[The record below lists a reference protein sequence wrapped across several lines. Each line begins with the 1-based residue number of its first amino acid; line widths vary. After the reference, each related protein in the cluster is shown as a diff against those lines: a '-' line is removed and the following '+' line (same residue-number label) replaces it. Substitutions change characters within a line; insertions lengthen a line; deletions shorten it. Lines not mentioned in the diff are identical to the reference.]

1 MKFELRRNYTTS
13 IETFNTALTAL
24 FANKARSILTML
36 GVIIGVAA
44 VILLISIGRG
54 VQNYIT
60 DQFEALGSN
69 LLFVSPGNR
78 AFGGDPAESFSRNK
92 LNEKH
97 VKLIER
103 YAADTVQ
110 YVTPYIASAGNVT
123 YKTKTFSASYVG
135 NNEDTLIVYNFEID
149 KGRFFTRN
157 EVRSKAKVAVLGPI
171 IEKDLFSNRPA
182 IGEKIKIGDET
193 YEVIGTLKPK
203 GQNFDNTVVVPYTT
217 LMQSLSIENFSS
229 IVVKSKDP
237 TQIDLTIK
245 QIELALRRDLNEDEF
260 NVLSQVDIL
269 SSIQQILGMLTAG
282 LGAIAAISLIVGG
295 IGIMNIML
303 VSVTER
309 TKEVGLRKALGAT
322 PGNIASQFLIESV
335 LLSVAGGS
343 IGILLGWLGSLA
355 GRAYIRTEVP
365 WWSILLA
372 FSFSTVVGII
382 FGTWPAIKAS
392 RKDPI
397 EALRYE

>member
-1 MKFELRRNYTTS
+1 
-13 IETFNTALTAL
+13 
-24 FANKARSILTML
+24 ML

-54 VQNYIT
+54 VQNYIS

-69 LLFVSPGNR
+69 LLFVSPGNDDI
-78 AFGGDPAESFSRNK
+78 GGDPSSQLSRNK
-92 LNEKH
+92 LDEKH
-97 VKLIER
+97 VRLIEK
-103 YAADTVQ
+103 YAANTVQ
-110 YVTPYIASAGNVT
+110 YITPYIASGGSVS
-123 YKTKTFSASYVG
+123 YKTKSFTANFVG
-135 NNEDTLIVYNFEID
+135 SSEENLDIYNFELD

-157 EVRSKAKVAVLGPI
+157 EVRSSANVAVLGPE
-171 IEKDLFSNRPA
+171 IESDLFSNRPA
-182 IGEKIKIGDET
+182 IGEKIKIADKT

-203 GQNFDNTVVVPYTT
+203 GQNFDNTVTIPYTT
-217 LMQSLSIENFSS
+217 LMENLDIKNFSS
-229 IVVKSKDP
+229 IVAKSKDP
-237 TQIDLTIK
+237 TEVDLTIK
-245 QIELALRRDLNEDEF
+245 QIELALRHDLDQDEF
-260 NVLSQVDIL
+260 SVQSQEDIL
-269 SSIQQILGMLTAG
+269 SSIQEILAMLTAG

-322 PGNIASQFLIESV
+322 PANIASQFLIESV

-343 IGILLGWLGSLA
+343 IGILIGWLGSLA

-392 RKDPI
+392 KKDPI

>member
-1 MKFELRRNYTTS
+1 MINIRRTYTS
-13 IETFNTALTAL
+13 AIETLNTALTAL

-78 AFGGDPAESFSRNK
+78 AFGGDPAEAFSRNK
-92 LNEKH
+92 LDEKH
-97 VKLIER
+97 VRLIER

-110 YVTPYIASAGNVT
+110 YVTPYIASSGNVT
-123 YKTKTFSASYVG
+123 YKTKTFNASFIG
-135 NNEDTLIVYNFEID
+135 SNQDNLKIYNFELD

-157 EVRSKAKVAVLGPI
+157 EVRSNAKVAVLGPE
-171 IEKDLFSNRPA
+171 IENDLFSNRPA
-182 IGEKIKIGDET
+182 IGEKIKIADDT
-193 YEVIGTLKPK
+193 YEIIGTLKPK
-203 GQNFDNTVVVPYTT
+203 GQNFDNTVVMPYTT
-217 LMQSLSIENFSS
+217 LMDTLSIDKFSS
-229 IVVKSKDP
+229 VVVKSKDP
-237 TQIDLTIK
+237 TQIDLTMK
-245 QIELALRRDLNEDEF
+245 QVELAVRRDLKEDEF
-260 NVLSQVDIL
+260 NVLSQEDIL
-269 SSIQQILGMLTAG
+269 SSIQNILGMLTLG

-322 PGNIASQFLIESV
+322 PTNIAMQFLIESV
-335 LLSVAGGS
+335 LLSIAGGS
-343 IGILLGWLGSLA
+343 LGILIGWLGSLA

-372 FSFSTVVGII
+372 FSFSTLVGII

-392 RKDPI
+392 KKDPI